1 MTEPGWYKDP
11 VDPDVQRYW
20 DGEGWLGEPIPA
32 SEPTPSGPPP
42 GAEPPS
48 WAKPTSTPPS
58 SSASSSS
65 WAPSSAAPPE
75 SSEPAAPAAPPP
87 YGGISGTP
95 GGFGAPGSSAGAPGS
110 TGAPGTASTPG
121 ASGTPSAPSS
131 PATPGWPP
139 APVAPG
145 TPLPHG
151 AVVGPPGT
159 PLPPHGFPAGQLPPG
174 AIVLPP
180 GTPAPPGLL
189 QQGTL
194 PTGAVQVLLPPQA
207 GLPGQGAVKP
217 HGRPIASLG
226 ARLLARLIDI
236 AVVALLN
243 AAVTGWFIYQWLS
256 DMWPVMRE
264 IWRRQLAG
272 ESTSDL
278 VSPER
283 ASSLQIVILILIAAL
298 WFAYEVP
305 SIANSGQTVG
315 KRLLKIKVMRLESEE
330 PIGFGRAIRRWNPLG
345 LSVLLWTC
353 GIGFVLQ
360 FLDSLSP
367 VIDWPLRRAFH
378 DRSAGT
384 VVVQAEPS
392 TPPPTENAGEQR

>member
-1 MTEPGWYKDP
+1 MPG
-11 VDPDVQRYW
+11 R
-20 DGEGWLGEPIPA
+20 
-32 SEPTPSGPPP
+32 
-42 GAEPPS
+42 
-48 WAKPTSTPPS
+48 
-58 SSASSSS
+58 
-65 WAPSSAAPPE
+65 
-75 SSEPAAPAAPPP
+75 
-87 YGGISGTP
+87 
-95 GGFGAPGSSAGAPGS
+95 
-110 TGAPGTASTPG
+110 
-121 ASGTPSAPSS
+121 
-131 PATPGWPP
+131 PP
-139 APVAPG
+139 APVPPG

-151 AVVGPPGT
+151 AVVLPPGT
-159 PLPPHGFPAGQLPPG
+159 PVPPGGFPPGQLPPG

-189 QQGTL
+189 QQGAL
-194 PTGAVQVLLPPQA
+194 PTGAVQVLLPPQP
-207 GLPGQGAVKP
+207 GLPGQGAVEP
-217 HGRPIASLG
+217 HGRPIAPLG

-236 AVVALLN
+236 AIVAMLSV
-243 AAVTGWFIYQWLS
+243 AVTGWFVYQYIDEMMPYYREFYRRWTANESMS
-256 DMWPVMRE
+256 DIVAP
-264 IWRRQLAG
+264 
-272 ESTSDL
+272 D
-278 VSPER
+278 R
-283 ASSLQIVILILIAAL
+283 ANSLQIVILILIAAL

-384 VVVQAEPS
+384 VVVRAESS
-392 TPPPTENAGEQR
+392 TPSPSENAGEQR